1 MVFPHRT
8 AWEYDAVR
16 SRDTVN
22 PFVRDDGKEGS
33 MHLKIIP
40 DIVTDQSICAL
51 PLASTAIEAA
61 KAMAVHHCA
70 AVVIT
75 DENGKLIGIV
85 TERDLTRRVVAEDR
99 DPKSTAL
106 GDIMSKDPDTL
117 APGDSAFDA
126 LELMRV
132 RGYRHLPV
140 VDQGQVIGM
149 VSVRDLYA
157 AVKDSLEKDIR
168 ETEAFVFGDRYG
180 A

>member
-1 MVFPHRT
+1 
-8 AWEYDAVR
+8 
-16 SRDTVN
+16 
-22 PFVRDDGKEGS
+22 
-33 MHLKIIP
+33 MHPKIIP
-40 DIVTDQSICAL
+40 DIVKDQSICAL
-51 PLASTAIEAA
+51 SSSGTALEAA
-61 KAMAVHHCA
+61 KAMVAHHCA

-75 DENGKLIGIV
+75 DEDGKLIGIV
-85 TERDLTRRVVAEDR
+85 TERDLTRRVVADNH
-99 DPKSTAL
+99 DPKSTVL

-117 APGDSAFDA
+117 SPDDSAFDA

-140 VDQGQVIGM
+140 VDQGRVVGM

-157 AVKDSLEKDIR
+157 AVKASLEKDIQ

>member
-1 MVFPHRT
+1 MVT
-8 AWEYDAVR
+8 
-16 SRDTVN
+16 
-22 PFVRDDGKEGS
+22 
-33 MHLKIIP
+33 
-40 DIVTDQSICAL
+40 
-51 PLASTAIEAA
+51 
-61 KAMAVHHCA
+61 HHCA

-75 DENGKLIGIV
+75 DEDGKLIGIV
-85 TERDLTRRVVAEDR
+85 TERDLTRRVVADDR
-99 DPKSTAL
+99 DPKSTIL

-117 APGDSAFDA
+117 SPGDSALDA

-140 VDQGQVIGM
+140 VDQDRVIGM

-157 AVKDSLEKDIR
+157 AVKESLEKDIQ